1 MYPLEPDSGE
11 HIARRLRIAAVQ
23 QQAGP
28 ALGEPLILE
37 RRHGIEPAFAFVYR
51 CGAQGGKCLV
61 LFDYHLRMKKNR
73 WQLDRTVC
81 LYSLMRIVL
90 VNEPEPPRQRP
101 SPVIATLRQ
110 SAQRSVGVA
119 APCQPRTLLKQPSVP
134 LTGCCARSRPRKR
147 IPQLRY
153 SAMNRMPFQ
162 VSF

>member
-1 MYPLEPDSGE
+1 VSTSR
-11 HIARRLRIAAVQ
+11 RRLRIAAVQ

-90 VNEPEPPRQRP
+90 VNEPEPPASARP
-101 SPVIATLRQ
+101 RSSRHSDRAP
-110 SAQRSVGVA
+110 SAALGVA